1 MMTRMR
7 NLKLTVAYDG
17 TNFAGWQV
25 QPDKLTVQ
33 EVIEQAIFD
42 VTGDRLRVLSA
53 GRTDAGVH
61 AVGQVVNFR
70 TRTNIPPD
78 RLRLALQAK
87 LGPEVTIRDIKE
99 VPLEFHA
106 TFSAVRK
113 RYCYLIHNAYLS
125 SPFLRRY
132 SHWIRND
139 LDLVAMNQAAA
150 HLVGKHD
157 FRSFE
162 TQWPNKA
169 TSVRTVLDCQLFRTS
184 EWNWSS
190 LPAAGSLPPD
200 QAPFVVLSIQAD
212 GFLYNMV
219 RTIMGTL
226 LKVGIGKWTDKDVK
240 RILES
245 QDRNV
250 AGPTAPAHGLYL
262 FQVDYDGADDLANAH
277 VLREGFTITRNHR
290 VLLEQASPSDVDEGI
305 DLEGSTG
312 NNG

>member
-1 MMTRMR
+1 MR

-42 VTGDRLRVLSA
+42 VTGERLRVLAA

-61 AVGQVVNFR
+61 AIGQVVNFR
-70 TRTNIPPD
+70 SHCKIPPEG
-78 RLRLALQAK
+78 LRLGLQSK
-87 LGPEVTIRDIKE
+87 LGPEVTIREIKE

-113 RYCYLIHNAYLS
+113 RYCYLIHNSLIS

-132 SHWIRND
+132 SHWVRND
-139 LDLVAMNQAAA
+139 LNIDAMNAAA
-150 HLVGKHD
+150 THLLGTHD

-169 TSVRTVLDCQLFRTS
+169 TSIRTVLECQLFRTNEWQWS
-184 EWNWSS
+184 ELPEPSS
-190 LPAAGSLPPD
+190 QTD
-200 QAPFVVLSIQAD
+200 APYVVLSIQAD
-212 GFLYNMV
+212 GFIYNMV

-226 LKVGIGKWTDKDVK
+226 LKVGIGKWTEADVK
-240 RILES
+240 RIIEA
-245 QDRNV
+245 QDRNI

-262 FQVDYDGADDLANAH
+262 FQVDYDGADDLANAG
-277 VLREGFTITRNHR
+277 VVKEGFTITRNHR
-290 VLLEQASPSDVDEGI
+290 VLLEQATGDTTSPRTDEK
-305 DLEGSTG
+305 DDT
-312 NNG
+312 